1 MKRRPRKSTEIIPGD
16 LGYFNSNLDY
26 YKRMKKLLEAR
37 QTQVDLLSMRRKTI
51 QDSNRLNYQN
61 EYNRLAGVLE
71 NSNPGL
77 RGNSR
82 TRLEQR
88 QQELMALGA
97 QAVDGIV

>member
-1 MKRRPRKSTEIIPGD
+1 MKRQRKPSTAIIPGD

-37 QTQVDLLSMRRKTI
+37 QTQVDLLSMRRKAI

-77 RGNSR
+77 HGNSR
-82 TRLEQR
+82 ARLEQR

>member
-1 MKRRPRKSTEIIPGD
+1 MQRRRKPSTAIIPGD

-37 QTQVDLLSMRRKTI
+37 QTQVDLLSMRRKAI

-61 EYNRLAGVLE
+61 EYNRLTGVLE

-77 RGNSR
+77 RGN
-82 TRLEQR
+82 TRERLVQR
-88 QQELMALGA
+88 QEELMALGA